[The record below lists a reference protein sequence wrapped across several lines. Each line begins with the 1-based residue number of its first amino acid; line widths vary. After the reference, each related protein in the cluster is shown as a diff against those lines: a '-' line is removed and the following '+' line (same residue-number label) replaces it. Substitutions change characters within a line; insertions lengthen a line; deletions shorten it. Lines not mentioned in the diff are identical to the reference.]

1 MAISKATT
9 LWSTL
14 RAKYQRYVAFK
25 EGYKAKNKAIY
36 VVIDLVETLVVA
48 LAIALMLKK
57 FVIQTSIVPTGSMI
71 PTLGINDRLF
81 VLKFSYY
88 VNTPKRGDIVVF
100 RSPHDDGKDYVKRC
114 IGLPGETVTI
124 SNGTVYINDVPLALP
139 GVNVQY
145 DRSYLGKT
153 TIPEDAYFVLGD
165 NRGNSQDSRYWGF
178 VPKENLLGKAWFTI
192 WPPRQIRTLR

>member
-114 IGLPGETVTI
+114 IGLPGET
-124 SNGTVYINDVPLALP
+124 
-139 GVNVQY
+139 
-145 DRSYLGKT
+145 
-153 TIPEDAYFVLGD
+153 
-165 NRGNSQDSRYWGF
+165 
-178 VPKENLLGKAWFTI
+178 
-192 WPPRQIRTLR
+192 